1 MGACYASVQSSI
13 ILYWVKAG
21 AALLA
26 WGVAGMTFWAKSIY
40 RWLGAALKKEIKG
53 DFHISDLTKVRFVP
67 EVSCA
72 VEKVGLGEG
81 K

>member
-1 MGACYASVQSSI
+1 MRGSI

-26 WGVAGMTFWAKSIY
+26 RGVAGMTFRAKSIY
-40 RWLGAALKKEIKG
+40 RWAGCSTEEVRG
-53 DFHISDLTKVRFVP
+53 NFHTSDLTKVRFVP

-72 VEKVGLGEG
+72 EEKASLVREKRSIGQDT
-81 K
+81 